1 MDKMILKGFF
11 HFSIGPLLSA
21 IISLIT
27 TPITTFLILP
37 SEFGKASMYSVA
49 LFLIMQIVLLGTDQS
64 FIRFFYQTTSE
75 KRTTIFWNTL
85 LPPLIMS
92 FIVSSIIILFRAKVS
107 YLLFGDDD
115 HIFPV
120 IILCF
125 SIVFSVLSRFSAL
138 ILRMKKRGVAYSI
151 VNISGSIINASCVI
165 LFAFLLE
172 GSFYAIILSSFFGT
186 LTVIII
192 SILLEIG
199 FWRSQFKISLG
210 QIKKNIF
217 YGVPF
222 VPAFLISWL
231 FESMDKL
238 ALRSF
243 STFDE
248 IGLYT
253 AGNKITAVLTIIQ
266 TGFSTFWWPV
276 ALENYE
282 SAKSKNLYSK
292 AAELLSG
299 ILFLVSFVTIALKD
313 VIILILAKGY
323 LPSSKIM
330 PFLLFHPLMYTVSE
344 VTVVGINFKKRT
356 YWHVVISLISAGVN
370 FIGNYF
376 FVPLYGAKGAAFST
390 GIAYIVFFFIRTLIS
405 TSIYP
410 VDYSLKRFTLGTIVL
425 FIVSLINTFSGIL
438 LIEQVSAII
447 GGVIIGFVYRNEISY
462 TYKTVVGIYK
472 EVIGKRKLDRE
483 NQKKE

>member
-1 MDKMILKGFF
+1 
-11 HFSIGPLLSA
+11 
-21 IISLIT
+21 
-27 TPITTFLILP
+27 
-37 SEFGKASMYSVA
+37 
-49 LFLIMQIVLLGTDQS
+49 
-64 FIRFFYQTTSE
+64 
-75 KRTTIFWNTL
+75 
-85 LPPLIMS
+85 
-92 FIVSSIIILFRAKVS
+92 
-107 YLLFGDDD
+107 
-115 HIFPV
+115 
-120 IILCF
+120 
-125 SIVFSVLSRFSAL
+125 
-138 ILRMKKRGVAYSI
+138 
-151 VNISGSIINASCVI
+151 
-165 LFAFLLE
+165 
-172 GSFYAIILSSFFGT
+172 
-186 LTVIII
+186 
-192 SILLEIG
+192 
-199 FWRSQFKISLG
+199 
-210 QIKKNIF
+210 
-217 YGVPF
+217 
-222 VPAFLISWL
+222 
-231 FESMDKL
+231 MDKL

-253 AGNKITAVLTIIQ
+253 AGNKITAVLMIVQ

-299 ILFLVSFVTIALKD
+299 ILFLVAFITIALKD

-370 FIGNYF
+370 LIGNYF

-390 GIAYIVFFFIRTLIS
+390 GIAYIVFFFMRTLIS

-410 VDYSLKRFTLGTIVL
+410 VDYSLKRFTFGTIVL

-447 GGVIIGFVYRNEISY
+447 GGVIIGLVYRNEISY

-472 EVIGKRKLDRE
+472 EVIGKRKLERE
-483 NQKKE
+483 NQKKEL